1 LAIADPYPMS
11 KPRRIITNIMNKIFL
26 LFGVS
31 ASLFA
36 QTLDMNALRL
46 AQSKISN
53 SSYENSSS
61 SNERQEQ
68 TRIKVEKP
76 INPEKYL
83 VGPGDQFL
91 VNIIS
96 SDKVAN
102 FILAV
107 SPTGEILIPS
117 VGIVQVNGQ
126 TLSSSIKKMEIA
138 IQALNHSAKIFI
150 ILSEIREFKV
160 KVIGH
165 LQNPGFYTVT
175 PVSRVSD
182 LYEDIIY
189 KLETEPQT
197 DENLYPEISKRNIMV
212 HRNGESIPVDLIKFG
227 SNGKEKYN
235 PYLQQGDVIEMPLR
249 EHLVGIYGGIKIP
262 GHYELVRNETL
273 DQLIDLAGGFTRNAN
288 SNKIEVTRFIS
299 DTEKITFSTDILGI
313 DSIIVESEDHIMVR
327 YEKDYKRQNII
338 FINGEIH
345 FPGVYPIEPR
355 ITTIGDIL
363 QKVGGYTSRADS
375 TKLIINNKFISKI
388 PDREK
393 NRILLIPDENRSS
406 EEKAY
411 IKARMLTNK
420 GTIESS
426 SLKQAK
432 SLLDL
437 PLVNRDQIIIPE
449 NFLYIEILGGILKPG
464 RYPYTTDLS
473 FDDYIELAG
482 GMTETA
488 TRKKFVIKGGTG
500 QRLPIN
506 KTIQIE
512 NGDTIFIPEKMEY
525 NKWLILKDVLA
536 SLGQI
541 AALIVVIQNS
551 I

>member
-1 LAIADPYPMS
+1 
-11 KPRRIITNIMNKIFL
+11 
-26 LFGVS
+26 
-31 ASLFA
+31 
-36 QTLDMNALRL
+36 
-46 AQSKISN
+46 
-53 SSYENSSS
+53 
-61 SNERQEQ
+61 
-68 TRIKVEKP
+68 
-76 INPEKYL
+76 
-83 VGPGDQFL
+83 
-91 VNIIS
+91 
-96 SDKVAN
+96 
-102 FILAV
+102 
-107 SPTGEILIPS
+107 
-117 VGIVQVNGQ
+117 
-126 TLSSSIKKMEIA
+126 
-138 IQALNHSAKIFI
+138 
-150 ILSEIREFKV
+150 
-160 KVIGH
+160 
-165 LQNPGFYTVT
+165 
-175 PVSRVSD
+175 
-182 LYEDIIY
+182 
-189 KLETEPQT
+189 
-197 DENLYPEISKRNIMV
+197 
-212 HRNGESIPVDLIKFG
+212 
-227 SNGKEKYN
+227 
-235 PYLQQGDVIEMPLR
+235 
-249 EHLVGIYGGIKIP
+249 
-262 GHYELVRNETL
+262 
-273 DQLIDLAGGFTRNAN
+273 
-288 SNKIEVTRFIS
+288 
-299 DTEKITFSTDILGI
+299 
-313 DSIIVESEDHIMVR
+313 MVR

-411 IKARMLTNK
+411 IKARMLTSK

-464 RYPYTTDLS
+464 RYPYTTDLT
-473 FDDYIELAG
+473 FDQYIELAG